1 MHPGWDIELLFKR
14 WKSLLGLA
22 NLRADDPDLA
32 RAYIYSK
39 LIAAVLS
46 DLLVRQW
53 RAFSPYGVP
62 VASWPL
68 APVEAGP

>member
-1 MHPGWDIELLFKR
+1 MHQGWDIELLFKR
-14 WKSLLGLA
+14 WKSLLGLS

-32 RAYIYSK
+32 RAYIYAK

-46 DLLVRQW
+46 DKMVRQW

-62 VASWPL
+62 VGPGRVAHL
-68 APVEAGP
+68 EAGA